1 MKMRNSKILYYLVWI
16 IVGALLLHYGNS
28 LISHYTEE
36 AQKNYQLENT
46 VWITAI
52 VPFVYGI
59 YLALL
64 EGLPKA
70 FVVNWLLLF
79 IVFLPSFLL
88 LMYPTLVMY
97 FNISNMEIFKFA
109 TIHDGIVF
117 GLVSGMALVK
127 SLTTNR

>member
-1 MKMRNSKILYYLVWI
+1 MKMQNSKLLYYLVWI

-36 AQKNYQLENT
+36 AKKNYQLEST
-46 VWITAI
+46 VWMMAI
-52 VPFVYGI
+52 VPFFYGM

-70 FVVNWLLLF
+70 FVVNWPLLF

-88 LMYPTLVMY
+88 LIYPILMMY
-97 FNISNMEIFKFA
+97 FNLSNIVIYKFA
-109 TIHDGIVF
+109 TLHDGIVF
-117 GLVSGMALVK
+117 GLVSGIALVK
-127 SLTTNR
+127 SLTSKR

>member
-1 MKMRNSKILYYLVWI
+1 MKMWNSKFLYYLVWI

-28 LISHYTEE
+28 LISHYAEE
-36 AQKNYQLENT
+36 AQKTYQLEST
-46 VWITAI
+46 VWIMAI
-52 VPFVYGI
+52 VPFIYGM

-64 EGLPKA
+64 EGIPKA
-70 FVVNWLLLF
+70 FVVNLRLLF

-88 LMYPTLVMY
+88 LIYPILVMY
-97 FNISNMEIFKFA
+97 FNISNIRIYKF
-109 TIHDGIVF
+109 TTLHDGVVF